1 MSACIEAKNLT
12 KCYGPLVAVG
22 GVSIEVQTGEIL
34 GLLGP
39 NGAGKSTT
47 LGLFSGLIRPSEGSI
62 SIFGKDVRR
71 DFLPIANRMGVLLE
85 RPLFYGHLSARRHL
99 LLLARLARQSV
110 NVDRVLDRVGLLS
123 DAKKPVRTFSTGMR
137 QRLGIA
143 QAMLTDP
150 ELLILDE
157 PTNGLDVDS
166 ARELRTLLRFLADEA
181 KVTIVISSHLL
192 SEVEELCERVAVL
205 NRGRLI
211 ACEDTDRL
219 LSYDASHV
227 DVLIDSPEAAA
238 RRLLEED
245 WVAKCTPHANR
256 IEVRLRDDNI
266 HQLTSFLIQN
276 GYVLSGV
283 IPRKRTLSDFYSQVL
298 ET

>member
-1 MSACIEAKNLT
+1 MPACIEAKNLT

-22 GVSIEVQTGEIL
+22 GVSLEVQTGEVI

-47 LGLFSGLIRPSEGSI
+47 LGILAGLIHPSEGSTT
-62 SIFGKDVRR
+62 IFGKDVRR
-71 DFLPIANRMGVLLE
+71 DHLSIANRMGVLLE
-85 RPLFYGHLSARRHL
+85 RPMFYGHLSARRHL

-110 NVDRVLDRVGLLS
+110 NVDRALDRVGLLS

-157 PTNGLDVDS
+157 PTSGLDVDA

-181 KVTIVISSHLL
+181 NVTIVISSHLL
-192 SEVEELCERVAVL
+192 NEVEELCDRVAVL

-219 LSYDASHV
+219 LSYDSSHV
-227 DVLIDSPEAAA
+227 DVLLDSPEAAA

-245 WVAKCTPHANR
+245 WVAECTAHPNR
-256 IEVRLRDDNI
+256 VEVLLRNENV
-266 HQLTSFLIQN
+266 HHLASFLIAN

-283 IPRKRTLSDFYSQVL
+283 IPRKRTLSDFYSKVL
-298 ET
+298 NA

>member
-22 GVSIEVQTGEIL
+22 GVSLEVQTGEIL

-47 LGLFSGLIRPSEGSI
+47 LGILSGLIRPSEGSI

-85 RPLFYGHLSARRHL
+85 RPMFYGHLSARRHL
-99 LLLARLARQSV
+99 LLLSRLARQSI
-110 NVDRVLDRVGLLS
+110 NVDRVLDRVGLLA

-157 PTNGLDVDS
+157 PTSGLDVDA

-227 DVLIDSPEAAA
+227 DVLIDSPEAAT
-238 RRLLEED
+238 RRLLEEA
-245 WVAKCTPHANR
+245 WVAECTAHANR
-256 IEVRLRDDNI
+256 IEVRLREDNV

-283 IPRKRTLSDFYSQVL
+283 IPRKRTLSDFYSKVL
-298 ET
+298 DS

>member
-1 MSACIEAKNLT
+1 MPPCIEAKNIT

-22 GVSIEVQTGEIL
+22 GVSLEIETGEVL

-39 NGAGKSTT
+39 NGAGKSTS
-47 LGLFSGLIRPSEGSI
+47 LSLLAGLVRPSEGSVTV
-62 SIFGKDVRR
+62 FGKDVRR
-71 DFLPIANRMGVLLE
+71 DFLSIANRMGVLLE
-85 RPLFYGHLSARRHL
+85 RPMFYGHLSARRHL
-99 LLLARLARQSV
+99 MLLARLARQSV
-110 NVDRVLDRVGLLS
+110 NVDRALDRVGLLS

-157 PTNGLDVDS
+157 PTSGLDVDA
-166 ARELRTLLRFLADEA
+166 ARELRTLLRFLADDA
-181 KVTIVISSHLL
+181 DVTIVISSHLL
-192 SEVEELCERVAVL
+192 NEVEELCDRVAVL
-205 NRGRLI
+205 NGGRLI

-227 DVLIDSPEAAA
+227 DVLLDSPEAAA

-245 WVAKCTPHANR
+245 WVAECTAHANR
-256 IEVRLRDDNI
+256 IEVRLHDENV
-266 HQLTSFLIQN
+266 HQLTSFLIQS

-283 IPRKRTLSDFYSQVL
+283 IPRKRTLSDFYSKVL
-298 ET
+298 DV

>member
-1 MSACIEAKNLT
+1 MPACIEAKNLT
-12 KCYGPLVAVG
+12 KCYGSLVAVG
-22 GVSIEVQTGEIL
+22 GVSLEVETGEVL

-47 LGLFSGLIRPSEGSI
+47 LGLLTGLIRPSEGSVT
-62 SIFGKDVRR
+62 IFGKDVRR
-71 DFLPIANRMGVLLE
+71 DFLSIANRMGVLLE
-85 RPLFYGHLSARRHL
+85 RPMFYGHLSARRHL
-99 LLLARLARQSV
+99 MLLARLARQSV
-110 NVDRVLDRVGLLS
+110 NVDRALDRVGLLS

-157 PTNGLDVDS
+157 PTSGLDVDA

-181 KVTIVISSHLL
+181 NVTILISSHLL
-192 SEVEELCERVAVL
+192 QEVEELCERVAVL

-211 ACEDTDRL
+211 ACENTDRL
-219 LSYDASHV
+219 LSYDGSHV
-227 DVLIDSPEAAA
+227 EVLVDSPDAAA

-245 WVAKCTPHANR
+245 WVVACTAHPNR
-256 IEVRLRDDNI
+256 IEVQLRSGNV
-266 HQLTSFLIQN
+266 HQLTSFLIHS

-283 IPRKRTLSDFYSQVL
+283 IPRKRTLSEFYSKVL
-298 ET
+298 GP

>member
-1 MSACIEAKNLT
+1 MPACIEAKNLT

-22 GVSIEVQTGEIL
+22 GVSLEVETGEVL

-47 LGLFSGLIRPSEGSI
+47 LGLLSGLIRASEGSI
-62 SIFGKDVRR
+62 SIFGKDIRR
-71 DFLPIANRMGVLLE
+71 DFLSIANRMGVLLE
-85 RPLFYGHLSARRHL
+85 RPMFYGHLSARRHL

-110 NVDRVLDRVGLLS
+110 NVDRALDRVGLLS

-157 PTNGLDVDS
+157 PTSGLDVDAAS
-166 ARELRTLLRFLADEA
+166 ELRTLLRFLANEA
-181 KVTIVISSHLL
+181 NVTIVISSHRLH
-192 SEVEELCERVAVL
+192 EVEELCDRVAVL
-205 NRGRLI
+205 NCGRLI

-219 LSYDASHV
+219 ISYDGSHI

-238 RRLLEED
+238 RRLIEED
-245 WVAKCTPHANR
+245 WVKECTAHANR
-256 IEVRLRDDNI
+256 VEVHLHGENV
-266 HQLTSFLIQN
+266 HQLTSFLIHS

-298 ET
+298 DA